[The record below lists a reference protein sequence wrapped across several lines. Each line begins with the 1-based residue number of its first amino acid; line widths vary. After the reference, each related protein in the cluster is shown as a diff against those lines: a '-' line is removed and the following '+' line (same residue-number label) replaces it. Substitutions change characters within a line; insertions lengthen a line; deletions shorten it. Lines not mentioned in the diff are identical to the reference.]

1 MNNHEQEP
9 QIPVHT
15 FGEGGFANTIDDP
28 NEIAFFEKA
37 KKPESPNPNQTHII
51 EVQNPDSAPEMIN
64 VEIIKKDI

>member
-15 FGEGGFANTIDDP
+15 FGEGGFANTLDP
-28 NEIAFFEKA
+28 NEEAFFKNA
-37 KKPESPNPNQTHII
+37 KKSESPNPKQTHII

-64 VEIIKKDI
+64 VKVIKKDI